1 MVLWLQVCI
10 NVQFRSDLRV
20 IFCGWMLLKGRKCG
34 ESAFKGQKCGYF
46 VGDIVESMSISDL
59 KARIVGRYHKK

>member
-1 MVLWLQVCI
+1 MV
-10 NVQFRSDLRV
+10 
-20 IFCGWMLLKGRKCG
+20 LKGRKCG

-46 VGDIVESMSISDL
+46 VGDIDESMSISDL